1 MRAVILLTSAMA
13 GSALMPATNIKLRS
27 FNVPARFKMSNSV
40 LNMGQKGATIPNPF
54 KSLPWNAKKE
64 LQREAKR
71 YKIES
76 ASLHRELGISEDAT
90 FEEITEVTQKLIQAA
105 NEEGDVKKKIK
116 AEIAK
121 DKIMQIR
128 LNERLA
134 GLTQLT
140 DDAKAQSRR
149 EEAEEEE
156 DDMEPD
162 DNAPKE
168 WRVPRFAEGLIK
180 KPDAE
185 WRNRQI
191 KVFGGMSLLSFILP
205 PMANVCLM
213 LNGYLA
219 AGQLSRRGMA
229 KDLSADYSPFEGRK
243 SKPHQ
248 KTAFLMTFFFWVVL
262 RVWVMQLGKIKYIF
276 GARYVQS
283 VEVSIMNIFLGFY
296 IAYTQTYKEKP

>member
-1 MRAVILLTSAMA
+1 MRAIILLTTAMA
-13 GSALMPATNIKLRS
+13 VSALVPATNNYKLRS
-27 FNVPARFKMSNSV
+27 FNVPIRFKMSNSM
-40 LNMGQKGATIPNPF
+40 LKMGQKATIPNPF
-54 KSLPWNAKKE
+54 KALPWNAKKE
-64 LQREAKR
+64 IEREARR

-90 FEEITEVTQKLIQAA
+90 FEEITAVTQNLIKAA

-121 DKIMQIR
+121 DRIMQIR

-156 DDMEPD
+156 DDLVPD
-162 DNAPKE
+162 EKPKE

-229 KDLSADYSPFEGRK
+229 KDLSGDYNPLQGRK

-248 KTAFLMTFFFWVVL
+248 KTAVLLSFFFWVVL

-276 GARYVQS
+276 GARYVPV
-283 VEVSIMNIFLGFY
+283 VEVTIMNIFLGFF
-296 IAYTQTYKEKP
+296 IAYTQTYKEK

>member
-1 MRAVILLTSAMA
+1 MRAVMLFTTAMA
-13 GSALMPATNIKLRS
+13 VSALVPGTNNNKLRS
-27 FNVPARFKMSNSV
+27 FNAPIRSKMPKTV
-40 LNMGQKGATIPNPF
+40 LKMGQKATIPNPF
-54 KSLPWNAKKE
+54 KSLPWNVKKE
-64 LQREAKR
+64 LERESRR
-71 YKIES
+71 YKMES

-90 FEEITEVTQKLIQAA
+90 FEEITEVTQKLIKAA

-121 DKIMQIR
+121 DRIMQIR

-156 DDMEPD
+156 DDMELD
-162 DNAPKE
+162 EKPKE

-180 KPDAE
+180 KPDAA

-219 AGQLSRRGMA
+219 AGQVSRRGMA
-229 KDLSADYSPFEGRK
+229 KEIGEYTPFRGGKTK
-243 SKPHQ
+243 SHQ
-248 KTAFLMTFFFWVVL
+248 KTAVLLSFGFWVVL
-262 RVWVMQLGKIKYIF
+262 RVWVMQLGKIKYVF
-276 GARYVQS
+276 GARYVPV
-283 VEVSIMNIFLGFY
+283 VEVCIMNFFLGFFV
-296 IAYTQTYKEKP
+296 AYTQTYKEK